1 MFDIKEEIRN
11 RKMKPGE
18 NFEAFYDSVCAIVDR
33 LGHPMSEEELV
44 EILVRNLRPEI
55 RHELL
60 YVPVSTIAHLRN
72 LVQRRE
78 KLFADESYRKNVLS
92 KPQFNQNTAPRRNIA
107 ELDNSEE
114 LTSDPNSQNCIDAV
128 NVSSNSPK
136 CWNCD
141 QIGHFWDDCV
151 QPRTV
156 FCYGCGTKNM
166 FKPQCA

>member
-1 MFDIKEEIRN
+1 M
-11 RKMKPGE
+11 
-18 NFEAFYDSVCAIVDR
+18 
-33 LGHPMSEEELV
+33 
-44 EILVRNLRPEI
+44 
-55 RHELL
+55 
-60 YVPVSTIAHLRN
+60 PVFTITHLRN

-128 NVSSNSPK
+128 NFSSNSPK

-151 QPRTV
+151 QSRTV
-156 FCYGCGTKNM
+156 FCYGCSTKNVY
-166 FKPQCA
+166 KPQCARCAEKKLGISKNFPRQNTSQKT